1 MHHRVTEHQMRCAR
15 KICRTNHVAFNAT
28 SLNRLRRSSIG
39 PAHPLASKKRQGTVA
54 RPRHSSVSSMPYV
67 KCCIKGNS
75 AGFRS
80 SRQPAVK
87 L

>member
-1 MHHRVTEHQMRCAR
+1 MHYRVTEHQMRCAR
-15 KICRTNHVAFNAT
+15 KIRRTSHVAFNAT

-39 PAHPLASKKRQGTVA
+39 PAHRLASKERQRPVA
-54 RPRHSSVSSMPYV
+54 RPSRSSVSSTPYV

-80 SRQPAVK
+80 
-87 L
+87 